1 MSIQSVQQENLY
13 FSLNT
18 CEEESCY
25 PIDNL
30 DYYKIKGKAQI
41 TPYVVTDGE
50 YTYVPKE
57 RGDYAYR
64 TMPTEITK
72 IAQALAISSNQTDF
86 FDKLRTVTVPS
97 NFCFDV
103 QPCEGP
109 VKNDKLCCSESGS
122 LQNKVG
128 NYLMASSRTDG
139 FFDIMACSNNSCVKD
154 FEKTVH
160 MNVLHP
166 ELMPMFTTSNAAG
179 GFYPASFLEASDN
192 DTLRKQ
198 INYLNQP
205 NSTLRM
211 IDDPILPF
219 VPLESCSP
227 IQPCD
232 LFNCCSNLGSPL
244 NTSTAASVDSSG
256 TIVTSFYPFVPSNL
270 SLMTF
275 PANSST
281 PTNTLYPSL
290 TASTI
295 TPTNTPS
302 LTASTNTPT
311 NTQSLKASTIT
322 PTNTLYPST
331 STTTNPS
338 FTTST
343 STTTNPSFTT
353 STNTTNPSFTTSTN
367 TTNPS
372 FTPSTSTTTNTA
384 TTNPSFTPS
393 TSTPTN
399 SSSTTS
405 NSPLSYPSSAI
416 PTISTSSYYSSF
428 IPASATINTS
438 NTTYSTLSSTTNI
451 PNSTL
456 TSLITPTN
464 SNQTTIISS
473 SNISINSNMALDVKL
488 LAPNDIVF
496 DRGLNFVTQESID
509 QDQLLKNSL
518 LIFIAVL
525 VFIIILITLY
535 LVFR

>member
-1 MSIQSVQQENLY
+1 MTIQSVQQENLY

-41 TPYVVTDGE
+41 TPYVLTDGE

-86 FDKLRTVTVPS
+86 FDKLRTVTVPNS
-97 NFCFDV
+97 FCFDV

-122 LQNKVG
+122 LQNKVD

-166 ELMPMFTTSNAAG
+166 ELMPMFTTSNATG
-179 GFYPASFLEASDN
+179 GFYPASFLDASN
-192 DTLRKQ
+192 SDTLRKQ
-198 INYLNQP
+198 INYMNQP

-227 IQPCD
+227 IQPCS
-232 LFNCCSNLGSPL
+232 LSNCCSNLGSPL

-256 TIVTSFYPFVPSNL
+256 TIVTSFYPSVPSNL

-290 TASTI
+290 TAST
-295 TPTNTPS
+295 N
-302 LTASTNTPT
+302 
-311 NTQSLKASTIT
+311 T

-338 FTTST
+338 LTTSTSTTTNPYFTTSTSTANPSFTTST
-343 STTTNPSFTT
+343 STTTNPSLTT
-353 STNTTNPSFTTSTN
+353 STSTANPSFTTSTGT

-399 SSSTTS
+399 PSSTTS

-416 PTISTSSYYSSF
+416 PTSSTSSYYSSF

-451 PNSTL
+451 PNSML

-464 SNQTTIISS
+464 SNQTIISS